1 MRFAN
6 LKNEFLRDCE
16 KKKEKI
22 KIKDCE
28 NGLIFFFL
36 QKYNFS
42 SCMKRLGNFFLEK
55 ILNLAPFMHFY
66 HSIVIIIL
74 SKFLSGLFVTHVTK
88 EVKRYKLFILI

>member
-1 MRFAN
+1 MRFTN

-42 SCMKRLGNFFLEK
+42 SCMKRLGNFYFLKK
-55 ILNLAPFMHFY
+55 I
-66 HSIVIIIL
+66 
-74 SKFLSGLFVTHVTK
+74 
-88 EVKRYKLFILI
+88 